1 MKIKKDI
8 AISDTGFVFNPVSG
22 ESFSLNT
29 IGVEILKLYRENKSK
44 EEIMKTLIKKYN
56 VTEFELEKS
65 ISDFEKMII
74 DYNLTE

>member
-44 EEIMKTLIKKYN
+44 EEIMKTLLKKYN

>member
-29 IGVEILKLYRENKSK
+29 IGVEILKLYRETKSK

>member
-29 IGVEILKLYRENKSK
+29 IGVELLKLYRENKSK
-44 EEIMKTLIKKYN
+44 EEIMKTLLKKYN